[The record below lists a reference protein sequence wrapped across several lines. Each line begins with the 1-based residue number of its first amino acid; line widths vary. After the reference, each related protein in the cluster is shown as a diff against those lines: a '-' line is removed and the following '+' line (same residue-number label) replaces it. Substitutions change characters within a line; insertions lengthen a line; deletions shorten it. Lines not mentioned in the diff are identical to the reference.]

1 VIGGFE
7 FDRAELG
14 PAQHARIGALA
25 QHLLAQG
32 IRSVRLVGHT
42 DPVGTPG
49 YNRELGQRRAEAV
62 RQALAAALERIRP
75 GSARGVAVTVESAG
89 ETRPLSRGPEPGE
102 RARDRRVEVFLPPA
116 PPPPAQRSP
125 DTIERIGGV
134 SS

>member
-49 YNRELGQRRAEAV
+49 YNRELGQRRAEPSAKRWWRRWSESV
-62 RQALAAALERIRP
+62 PARP
-75 GSARGVAVTVESAG
+75 AG
-89 ETRPLSRGPEPGE
+89 WR
-102 RARDRRVEVFLPPA
+102 
-116 PPPPAQRSP
+116 
-125 DTIERIGGV
+125 
-134 SS
+134 